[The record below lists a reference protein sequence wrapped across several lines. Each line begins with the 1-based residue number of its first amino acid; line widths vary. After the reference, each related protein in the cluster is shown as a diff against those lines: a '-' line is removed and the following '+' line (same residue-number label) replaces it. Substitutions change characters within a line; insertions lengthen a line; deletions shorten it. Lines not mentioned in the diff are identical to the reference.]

1 MKQGTITKDDLNRI
15 VKAVEH
21 EMEIKPIEEPKVVV
35 EDKES
40 DSDDAHIVDLHDLH
54 CTCSDFEY
62 NCIENMYCKHIFHV
76 VFRKHGL
83 I

>member
-1 MKQGTITKDDLNRI
+1 MKQGTITKDDIDRI

-21 EMEIKPIEEPKVVV
+21 EMKIKPIDKPKVVV
-35 EDKES
+35 EDIES
-40 DSDDAHIVDLHDLH
+40 DSDDAHIVDLGELH

-62 NCIENMYCKHIFHV
+62 NCRDGVYCKHLIHV